1 MLTTNE
7 PNVDFTLALGTD
19 TFVDLAS
26 GKWRRTAEVFK
37 LVGHR
42 MIVFRRHSVHDG
54 AAEEDI
60 IQQHIAKWQIF
71 NGTTPS
77 IRLVEIPS
85 LADVSSSIV
94 RSTNDES
101 ILNDMVTPPILEYM
115 KQNKLYTFEEGGR

>member
-1 MLTTNE
+1 MLTANE

>member
-7 PNVDFTLALGTD
+7 PDVDFTLALGTD